1 MSLNFAGT
9 KFEKEGLSFDDVL
22 LVPAESDV
30 LPSEVDT
37 SSRLTRNIRLNIPI
51 CSAAMDTVT
60 ESRLAIA
67 LAREGGIG
75 IIHRNCTIE
84 EQVSEVDKVK
94 RSESGMIVKP
104 ITLPPNATVAEAL
117 ELMSKYRISG
127 VPITEDGRVNG
138 KLLGIIT
145 NRDVRF
151 LERTDQ
157 PVSDIMTKENLITAR
172 EGVTL
177 EEAKRILYLNRIEK
191 LPVVDEQFRLKGLI
205 TIKDIDKLMKY
216 PNACKD
222 EKGRL
227 RVGAAI
233 GASANLE
240 EVAALVEAGVDVLV
254 IDTAHGHSKRVIR
267 ATEKVKTA
275 YGDVDLIVGNVAT
288 AEATRALIEAGADA
302 VKVGVGPGSVCT
314 TRVVAGVGVPQ
325 ITAISE
331 CAEEADKY
339 DIPVIA
345 DGGIRYSGDIVK
357 AIAAGASSVMIGS
370 LFAGTEEAP
379 GEEVIYQGRRF
390 KVYRGMGSL
399 AAMRERGGRERYLQ
413 GGVDTSK
420 LVPEGIE
427 GRVPYKGKLSDF
439 VYQLV
444 GGLRAGMGYCGANNI
459 EELRTK
465 TKFIRITWG
474 GLRESHPHDIVI
486 TEEAPNYSPSWFF
499 SP

>member
-37 SSRLTRNIRLNIPI
+37 STRLTRNIRLNIPI

-104 ITLPPNATVAEAL
+104 ITLPPSATVAEAL

-177 EEAKRILYLNRIEK
+177 EEAKKILYLNRIEK